1 MSGDQATGYTT
12 VGWASEATYGS
23 EATPTTWF
31 KTLGQGPRVQPK
43 QLTITDESDRPSLAG
58 LPMQHHPSHADVTLS
73 MYLRGKSGAAGTAAI
88 QGELLEAC
96 GWSEALDAGVDAVY
110 TLDGVFQD
118 DTNYPAV
125 TVVENRWQD
134 DGQYRTYKARGV
146 RGNVGLVFEE
156 GKYIQLDVPDAKGLY
171 DAPASVASGSV
182 PGTYDGSK
190 GPMKVSGMTATFA
203 GTSRKIKKATF
214 NSGLE
219 VVTSTTGTGSAAV
232 DCVRLHRAPGSAPT
246 FDVEFESVEAFE
258 QFLAALTAETQIATV
273 ITCTDGTDTIA
284 LGLTIQAGDYT
295 RTGAATQGFS
305 VPCIVTSEPTLTFT

>member
-12 VGWASEATYGS
+12 IGWASESTYGD
-23 EATPTTWF
+23 EATPSTWF

-58 LPMQHHPSHADVTLS
+58 LPMQQHPSHADVTLS
-73 MYLRGKSGAAGTAAI
+73 MYLRGKSGSAGTAAI
-88 QGELLEAC
+88 QGELLQAC
-96 GWSEALDAGVDAVY
+96 GWSESLDAGVDAEYV
-110 TLDGVFQD
+110 LDGTFQD

-134 DGQYRTYKARGV
+134 DGQYRAYKSRGV
-146 RGNVGLVFEE
+146 RGNVGIVFEE
-156 GKYIQLDVPDAKGLY
+156 GKYVQLDVADAKGLY
-171 DAPASVASGSV
+171 DAPSSIASGSV

-190 GPMKVSGMTATFA
+190 APLKVSGMTVTIA
-203 GTSRKIKKATF
+203 GTSRKVKKVSFA
-214 NSGLE
+214 SGLE

-246 FDVEFESVEAFE
+246 VDIEFESVEAFE
-258 QFLAALTAETQIATV
+258 QFLTALTAETQLALVVTV
-273 ITCTDGTDTIA
+273 TDGTDTIEYTD
-284 LGLTIQAGDYT
+284 TIQAGDYT

-305 VPCIVTSEPTLTFT
+305 VPCISTGAPTLTFT